1 MNNEEANVRINK
13 MMEDEKMEKGIVKWF
28 NSSKGFGFISREG
41 KKDVF
46 VHFQD
51 IKMDGYKELNE
62 GEDVEFDVEETP
74 KGEIAR
80 NVKVIL

>member
-1 MNNEEANVRINK
+1 
-13 MMEDEKMEKGIVKWF
+13 MEKGIVKWF
-28 NSSKGFGFISREG
+28 DSVKGFGFIGREG
-41 KKDVF
+41 KKDIF

-62 GEDVEFDVEETP
+62 GEKVEFDVDESA

-80 NVKVIL
+80 NVRIIEQ

>member
-1 MNNEEANVRINK
+1 
-13 MMEDEKMEKGIVKWF
+13 MEKGIVKWF
-28 NSSKGFGFISREG
+28 DSTKGFGFIGREG

-62 GEDVEFDVEETP
+62 GEKVEFDVDESA

-80 NVKVIL
+80 NVRIIEQ